1 MAAPY
6 IWTLM
11 NCIPRALLLL
21 VLAFLFSKG
30 SAQQVI
36 VNSNGDRVIMYPD
49 GSWRPVAPQDSLL
62 IRQYLQK
69 QEQSQGDGNSEVLNE
84 GEVQNFLIR
93 RGHALR
99 STITSQEKKVQNEFR
114 IATNS
119 QFKAAELLRAA
130 EANKAVIEE
139 SRLEALKTNYDASVS
154 TLRSA
159 KLNQQAIKKLSTE
172 ANALVE
178 NPLQIT
184 RRKLDQLE
192 TKYNLYLSHYEPNA
206 TTTTATTKE
215 KSTGTAQPTP
225 VTPTMDKPAKENT
238 TTSVPDILSH
248 HRALETVP
256 YERQPYKCSP
266 VLDSI
271 DEASG
276 RKHVALAP
284 ETMFTHT
291 DPDLRPFLKDRELIT
306 CMGNV
311 WKIGPY
317 TYLNVEFHIS
327 SSHSQSNFGA
337 LANGSLFRL
346 KLFNDEYVSLYN
358 LKSDKGH
365 IDAYTGN
372 TVFSGQYALGKDE
385 IKKLRNSELDKIR
398 VLWGTGYEDYDV
410 YKVDFFFNQLDC
422 LQSH

>member
-1 MAAPY
+1 M
-6 IWTLM
+6 
-11 NCIPRALLLL
+11 
-21 VLAFLFSKG
+21 
-30 SAQQVI
+30 
-36 VNSNGDRVIMYPD
+36 
-49 GSWRPVAPQDSLL
+49 
-62 IRQYLQK
+62 
-69 QEQSQGDGNSEVLNE
+69 NE
-84 GEVQNFLIR
+84 GEEQNFLIR

-114 IATNS
+114 IATNA
-119 QFKAAELLRAA
+119 QFKAAEMVRAA
-130 EANKAVIEE
+130 EANKEVIEE
-139 SRLEALKTNYDASVS
+139 NRMKVLEAAYEASIT
-154 TLRSA
+154 TLRNA
-159 KLNQQAIKKLSTE
+159 KLNQKAIKKLSSE

-184 RRKLDQLE
+184 TRKLDQLQ

-206 TTTTATTKE
+206 TGRLPETKDY
-215 KSTGTAQPTP
+215 PTPAEPRPGP
-225 VTPTMDKPAKENT
+225 VTPDKPSKENT
-238 TTSVPDILSH
+238 TTSLPAILSH
-248 HRALETVP
+248 PRTLESVP
-256 YERQPYKCSP
+256 YERQPYACDP
-266 VLDSI
+266 VVDSI
-271 DEASG
+271 DEASK
-276 RKHVALAP
+276 RKLVALGP
-284 ETMFTHT
+284 EIMFTHT

-306 CMGNV
+306 CTGNA

-346 KLFNDEYVSLYN
+346 KLLNGDYVSLYN

-385 IKKLRNSELDKIR
+385 IKKLRSSELDKIR

-410 YKVDFFFNQLDC
+410 YNVDFFFNQLDC